1 MSDFEN
7 RFAKAVV
14 DNAFGIAGPFFDLS
28 AHPEL
33 ERLWKQW
40 CDEKSNDNLFEK
52 TMRRAGEMLA
62 DGQLDLAIPPMPDDI
77 WDDGLDDELET
88 ANLISR

>member
-14 DNAFGIAGPFFDLS
+14 DNAFRDDGPFFDLS

-33 ERLWKQW
+33 ESLWKKW
-40 CDEKSNDNLFEK
+40 CDEKSDGNVFDEA
-52 TMRRAGEMLA
+52 MRRAGEMIA
-62 DGQLDLAIPPMPDDI
+62 SGEIGRKIPPMPNDI
-77 WDDGLDDELET
+77 WDDGLEDE
-88 ANLISR
+88 ANPRT